1 MFFVKKFISIFL
13 MPFPIFFILLGVGFY
28 FWQRGNDRRAK
39 QFFLSSLL
47 WISLLSYPPFSALLL
62 LPLESAHSKI
72 QRTNTSAQYIHVLGC
87 GHTSNPK
94 IPLSSE
100 IGLVSL
106 ARLNEGISLH
116 KTHPN
121 TKLIFSGY
129 GGGDP
134 ISNARKNA
142 QMAIALGVD
151 PTDILLLESPQD
163 TQEEA
168 IASKKIVGNQP
179 LILVTSASHMARAS
193 ALFQKAGIDVIPAPT
208 DFQIK
213 KRDELLQFPS
223 AEGLE
228 RSEAAFHEYL
238 GLAWG
243 RLKGILPAGKGALKA
258 IRSTNGDDW
267 IDR

>member
-1 MFFVKKFISIFL
+1 MFFVKKFISTFL
-13 MPFPIFFILLGVGFY
+13 MPFPIFFILLGIGFY

-39 QFFLSSLL
+39 QFFLSSLI

-62 LPLESAHSKI
+62 SPLESTYTKVEL
-72 QRTNTSAQYIHVLGC
+72 TNTPPKYIHVLGC

-100 IGLVSL
+100 IGLASL
-106 ARLNEGISLH
+106 ARLNEGVSLY

-121 TKLIFSGY
+121 MKLIFSGY

-142 QMAIALGVD
+142 QMAISLGVD
-151 PTDILLLESPQD
+151 PADIILLESPQD

-168 IASKKIVGNQP
+168 IASKKIVGDQP
-179 LILVTSASHMARAS
+179 LILVTSASHMIRAS

-208 DFQIK
+208 NFQIK

-223 AEGLE
+223 AGGLE

-243 RLKGILPAGKGALKA
+243 RLKGLL
-258 IRSTNGDDW
+258 
-267 IDR
+267 